1 MRVTLFIKSQISK
14 AMKVEVRSKEMI
26 RPTRESRLKNYK
38 LSLVDQTALNFRVP
52 FVLFYN
58 SPTSNSNPTID
69 ELKKSLSKAL
79 SLMYS
84 LAGRM
89 KEDKVT
95 IECNDEGV
103 EFIVADV
110 AENLSCLLEN
120 PKMEAFRELI
130 PRTAAY
136 EPRPAGKVLLMIQVN
151 RFRCGGMAMAAFVSH
166 AIADALTVAT
176 LFKTWATIN
185 RGCEVNGINGFVFE
199 HSRIFP
205 PLTDTSG
212 IERLARNAAEKS
224 AAQPPDKYTVRMFV
238 FPANAISKLREEL
251 TVKDT
256 KTGVFLRPS
265 RTEAL
270 TALVWA
276 AVINATP
283 TVNPHRLS
291 CMVNLR
297 GRMNPPLPANCVGNL
312 VHGTTVEWEE
322 KEGIATAVKLVRK
335 IRDSLRAVNDGAA
348 RKMYGEGGLLRAALA
363 GGDEIVRKGDND
375 SKKDSSSYCLY
386 TSSLCGLPFF
396 EADFGWGKPIR
407 VVNVLKDCA
416 AFTDAINGGI
426 ELWMGLP
433 KEVMEALMQN
443 HHFLGYVSGFPK
455 SSL

>member
-1 MRVTLFIKSQISK
+1 
-14 AMKVEVRSKEMI
+14 MKVEVRSKEISKEMI

-79 SLMYS
+79 SLMYP

-95 IECNDEGV
+95 IECNNEGV

-136 EPRPAGKVLLMIQVN
+136 EPRPEGKVLLMIQVN

-176 LFKTWATIN
+176 LFKTWAAIN

-212 IERLARNAAEKS
+212 IEQLARNAAEKS
-224 AAQPPDKYTVRMFV
+224 AAQPPEKYTIRMFV
-238 FPANAISKLREEL
+238 FPAKAISKLREEL

-297 GRMNPPLPANCVGNL
+297 GRMEPPLPANCIGNL

-363 GGDEIVRKGDND
+363 GGDEIVRKGDGD

-443 HHFLGYVSGFPK
+443 HHFLGYVSGLPK
-455 SSL
+455 SNI

>member
-1 MRVTLFIKSQISK
+1 
-14 AMKVEVRSKEMI
+14 MKVEVRSKEII
-26 RPTRESRLKNYK
+26 RPSSSPTQESRLKNYK

-52 FVLFYN
+52 FVFFYN
-58 SPTSNSNPTID
+58 SPSSSGPSNNPTID
-69 ELKKSLSKAL
+69 ELKKSLSKTL
-79 SLMYS
+79 SLMYP

-95 IECNDEGV
+95 IECNDAGV

-110 AENLSCLLEN
+110 AENLSCLLDN
-120 PKMEAFRELI
+120 PEMAAFRELI
-130 PRTAAY
+130 PRTASY
-136 EPRPAGKVLLMIQVN
+136 EPRPEGKVLLMIQVN

-166 AIADALTVAT
+166 AVADGLTVAT

-185 RGCEVNGINGFVFE
+185 RGCAAVNGISGFVSDQ
-199 HSRIFP
+199 SRIFP

-212 IERLARNAAEKS
+212 IEQLARNAAEES
-224 AAQPPDKYTVRMFV
+224 AAQPPEKYTVRMFV
-238 FPANAISKLREEL
+238 FTANAISQLREQL

-256 KTGVFLRPS
+256 NTGALLRPS

-270 TALVWA
+270 TALVWS
-276 AVINATP
+276 AVIKAASP
-283 TVNPHRLS
+283 TVNSHRLS

-297 GRMNPPLPANCVGNL
+297 SRMEPPLPPNCIGNL
-312 VHGTTVEWEE
+312 VHGATVEWEE
-322 KEGIATAVKLVRK
+322 KEGSATAVQLVQR
-335 IRDSLRAVNDGAA
+335 IRDSLRAVNDGVA

-363 GGDEIVRKGDND
+363 GGGGEIVRKGDSN
-375 SKKDSSSYCLY
+375 SKKDSSYCLY

-396 EADFGWGKPIR
+396 EADFGWGRPIR
-407 VVNVLKDCA
+407 VVNVLKDSA
-416 AFTDAINGGI
+416 AFMDTINGGI

-433 KEVMEALMQN
+433 KEVMQALMQN